1 MKVRE
6 DMKKTHKFL
15 VFILLTVMAGF
26 VVFNSCQA
34 TKVIAGGINSS
45 QLESSAEDETEEA
58 KDDDTKIPTDN
69 DGTETPTDDL
79 DQVAD
84 IQISIGEGQ
93 STPES
98 NYGKPV
104 KITIPLVNYGKDD
117 AYNVIVSP
125 VLDSSSD
132 VFPYEIK
139 QMNYEKPVKD
149 GILYGTV
156 SKPNKEDRTRT
167 IEYNFTT
174 RADVTTGYKKI
185 SFLITYETVDGTKE
199 SITKDLYVKTIGAP
213 EPTEPPLVTEPIPTP
228 EAPISVPRVIVS
240 GFTTQPSEVKAGEQF
255 TLTLHITNTSSKTAV
270 NNIEFN
276 IQSETDGA
284 DPTTAAAAFLPV
296 AGSNTVFL
304 KSIGKEETKDISI
317 DLIAKADLAQKPYII
332 NLGMKYEDSKAN
344 QYTSE
349 ASVSIPVKQEARIEV
364 ADPQVMPNA
373 IMVGQESN
381 VMFSIYNIGK
391 TKLYN
396 VSVKYQGDSI
406 SGGEAFAGNI
416 EPGATGNIDSML
428 MGQMPTMDDGT
439 VKVIISYEDESG
451 NESIVE
457 KEITL
462 FVNEPFIDEEFPTFP
477 GEELPLEEEKSKGPF
492 VIGLIFFL
500 IIGVVIFIIR
510 KRRKMKMEGFEE
522 DEIS

>member
-45 QLESSAEDETEEA
+45 QLESSVEDETEEA

-185 SFLITYETVDGTKE
+185 SFLIT
-199 SITKDLYVKTIGAP
+199 
-213 EPTEPPLVTEPIPTP
+213 
-228 EAPISVPRVIVS
+228 
-240 GFTTQPSEVKAGEQF
+240 
-255 TLTLHITNTSSKTAV
+255 
-270 NNIEFN
+270 
-276 IQSETDGA
+276 
-284 DPTTAAAAFLPV
+284 
-296 AGSNTVFL
+296 
-304 KSIGKEETKDISI
+304 
-317 DLIAKADLAQKPYII
+317 
-332 NLGMKYEDSKAN
+332 
-344 QYTSE
+344 
-349 ASVSIPVKQEARIEV
+349 
-364 ADPQVMPNA
+364 
-373 IMVGQESN
+373 
-381 VMFSIYNIGK
+381 
-391 TKLYN
+391 
-396 VSVKYQGDSI
+396 
-406 SGGEAFAGNI
+406 
-416 EPGATGNIDSML
+416 
-428 MGQMPTMDDGT
+428 
-439 VKVIISYEDESG
+439 
-451 NESIVE
+451 
-457 KEITL
+457 
-462 FVNEPFIDEEFPTFP
+462 
-477 GEELPLEEEKSKGPF
+477 
-492 VIGLIFFL
+492 
-500 IIGVVIFIIR
+500 
-510 KRRKMKMEGFEE
+510 
-522 DEIS
+522 